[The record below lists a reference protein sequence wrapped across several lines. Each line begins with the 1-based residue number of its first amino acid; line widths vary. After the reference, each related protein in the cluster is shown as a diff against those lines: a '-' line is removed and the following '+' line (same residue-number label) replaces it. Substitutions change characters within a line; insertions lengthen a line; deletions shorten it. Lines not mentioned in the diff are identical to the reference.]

1 MQKKTCAKCNLTFE
15 LVNFYYFKKRNYTD
29 NYCKDCRK
37 IDWKIKRLIREQK
50 LINQG
55 YDSIH
60 NYRIKKFDDY
70 KEYCRKR
77 SSTYNKNYDKV
88 RKKKA
93 IDLATDYYIRELIN
107 KDKSFKGVQIPKEL
121 IELYR
126 INLLLKRQLNGKS

>member
-1 MQKKTCAKCNLTFE
+1 MQKKICFKCNLIFE
-15 LVNFYYFKKRNYTD
+15 LSNFYYFKRKEKSYCD

-60 NYRIKKFDDY
+60 NYRIKEFADY
-70 KEYCRKR
+70 KEYCRIR
-77 SSTYNKNYDKV
+77 SSTYNEKYDKA
-88 RKKKA
+88 RKKKH
-93 IDLATDYYIRELIN
+93 IDSATDYYIKELIN
-107 KDKSFKGVQIPKEL
+107 KDKSLKGVQIPKEL

-126 INLLLKRQLNGKS
+126 LNLLLKRAVK